1 MKILL
6 IDPPFQRFMGY
17 YRFYFPLGLT
27 YLAAV
32 LKQAGHEVLIYDAD
46 HDPKGYSL
54 SMKAT
59 ALSHRYYLEA
69 LQNNAHYIW
78 QEYLNV
84 LKKFMPDIVGISFLT
99 PKVASALKIARL
111 TKQHH
116 NNIIVVAGG
125 EHVTARP
132 QDALG
137 KNVDYVVCGEGEQS
151 ISTLIQ
157 QISKGRQ
164 APAVIK
170 SQLIEVLDTIP
181 LPALDCL
188 HADSYRP
195 ADMGLLVS
203 ARGCPYNCGF
213 CGVSV
218 TWGHKVR
225 HFSIARVIRE
235 IMLRKDC
242 YGTEYFSFRDSTFTI
257 DQNWVTGLCQQ
268 LIEKR
273 LQIKWECLTR
283 VGHFDDT
290 LLALMKTVGC
300 DRIRIGI
307 ESGSPRILYYMNKN
321 ITLTQIRESAEML
334 HRSGIAWSAYF
345 MLGVPV
351 ETEESIQETLS
362 LIREIDPPFVTLAR
376 FSPLPGTPMYK
387 EVVRCGLLDENTTDW
402 SWAANQSMDRA
413 FVRDMDQA
421 RFLGL
426 MHEASQFVEE
436 HNKKHETAHADIRL
450 KT

>member
-32 LKQAGHEVLIYDAD
+32 LRQAGHEVLIYDAE
-46 HDPKGYSL
+46 HDPKCYSL

-59 ALSHRYYLEA
+59 AFSHRHYLEA

-78 QEYLNV
+78 QEYLNI
-84 LKKFMPDIVGISFLT
+84 LEKFMPDIVGISFLT
-99 PKVASALKIARL
+99 PKVGSALKLAQL
-111 TKQHH
+111 TKQHRSD
-116 NNIIVVAGG
+116 IIVVAGG
-125 EHVTARP
+125 EHVTVRP

-151 ISTLIQ
+151 ISTLVQ
-157 QISKGRQ
+157 QISEGKQ

-170 SQLIEVLDTIP
+170 SQLIEALDTIP

-195 ADMGLLVS
+195 TDMGLLIS
-203 ARGCPYNCGF
+203 ARGCPFNCGF
-213 CGVSV
+213 CALSVVWGCRVRYHSVS
-218 TWGHKVR
+218 
-225 HFSIARVIRE
+225 RVIQE
-235 IMLRKDC
+235 IVLRKDR
-242 YGTEYFSFRDSTFTI
+242 YGTEYFSFRNGTFTLNQRRVAGI
-257 DQNWVTGLCQQ
+257 CQL
-268 LIEKR
+268 LIER
-273 LQIKWECLTR
+273 QLRVKWECLTR
-283 VGHFDDT
+283 VGHFNDA
-290 LLALMKTVGC
+290 LLELMKAAGC

-307 ESGSPRILYYMNKN
+307 ESGSPRILHYMNKN

-334 HRSGIAWSAYF
+334 HRNGIVWSAYF

-351 ETEESIQETLS
+351 ETEESIQETLA
-362 LIREIDPPFVTLAR
+362 LIREIEPPFVTLAR

-387 EVVRCGLLDENTTDW
+387 EVVECGLLDENTTDW

-413 FVRDMDQA
+413 FVKDMNQA
-421 RFLGL
+421 RFLSL

-436 HNKKHETAHADIRL
+436 YNKKHEAVHADIRL

>member
-59 ALSHRYYLEA
+59 ALSHCHYLEA
-69 LQNNAHYIW
+69 LQNNTHYIW
-78 QEYLNV
+78 QEYLNI
-84 LKKFMPDIVGISFLT
+84 LEKFMPDIVGISFLT
-99 PKVASALKIARL
+99 PKVGSALKIARL
-111 TKQHH
+111 TKQHRSD
-116 NNIIVVAGG
+116 IIVVAGG

-137 KNVDYVVCGEGEQS
+137 KNIDYVVCDEGEQS
-151 ISTLIQ
+151 ISILIQ
-157 QISKGRQ
+157 QISEGRQ

-170 SQLIEVLDTIP
+170 SQLIEALDTIP

-188 HADSYRP
+188 HTESYRP
-195 ADMGLLVS
+195 TDMGLLIS
-203 ARGCPYNCGF
+203 ARGCPFHCGF
-213 CGVSV
+213 CALSV
-218 TWGHKVR
+218 VWGNKVR
-225 HFSIARVIRE
+225 YHSVDRVIKE
-235 IMLRKDC
+235 IVLRKER
-242 YGTEYFSFRDSTFTI
+242 YGTEYFSFRNGTFTLN
-257 DQNWVTGLCQQ
+257 QRWVTDICQLLIKRQ
-268 LIEKR
+268 LR
-273 LQIKWECLTR
+273 VKWECLTR
-283 VGHFDDT
+283 VGHFDDA
-290 LLALMKTVGC
+290 LLELMKAAGC
-300 DRIRIGI
+300 NRIRIGI
-307 ESGSPRILYYMNKN
+307 ESGSPRILHYMNKN
-321 ITLTQIRESAEML
+321 ITLAQIRESAEIL
-334 HRSGIAWSAYF
+334 HRNGIAWSAYF

-351 ETEESIQETLS
+351 ETEESIQETLA
-362 LIREIDPPFVTLAR
+362 LIREIQPPFVTLAR

-387 EVVRCGLLDENTTDW
+387 EVVEYGLLDENTTDW

-413 FVRDMDQA
+413 FVKDMDQT
-421 RFLGL
+421 RFLSL
-426 MHEASQFVEE
+426 MHEVSQFVEE
-436 HNKKHETAHADIRL
+436 HNKKHEADHIDIRL

>member
-59 ALSHRYYLEA
+59 ALCHRHYLEA

-78 QEYLNV
+78 QEYLNI
-84 LKKFMPDIVGISFLT
+84 LEKFMPDVVGISFLT

-132 QDALG
+132 QDALA

-157 QISKGRQ
+157 QISEGKPS
-164 APAVIK
+164 PAVIK

-188 HADSYRP
+188 HAGSYRP

-203 ARGCPYNCGF
+203 ARGCPFSCGF

-225 HFSIARVIRE
+225 YFSIARVIR
-235 IMLRKDC
+235 
-242 YGTEYFSFRDSTFTI
+242 
-257 DQNWVTGLCQQ
+257 
-268 LIEKR
+268 
-273 LQIKWECLTR
+273 
-283 VGHFDDT
+283 
-290 LLALMKTVGC
+290 
-300 DRIRIGI
+300 
-307 ESGSPRILYYMNKN
+307 
-321 ITLTQIRESAEML
+321 
-334 HRSGIAWSAYF
+334 
-345 MLGVPV
+345 
-351 ETEESIQETLS
+351 
-362 LIREIDPPFVTLAR
+362 
-376 FSPLPGTPMYK
+376 
-387 EVVRCGLLDENTTDW
+387 
-402 SWAANQSMDRA
+402 
-413 FVRDMDQA
+413 
-421 RFLGL
+421 
-426 MHEASQFVEE
+426 
-436 HNKKHETAHADIRL
+436 
-450 KT
+450 